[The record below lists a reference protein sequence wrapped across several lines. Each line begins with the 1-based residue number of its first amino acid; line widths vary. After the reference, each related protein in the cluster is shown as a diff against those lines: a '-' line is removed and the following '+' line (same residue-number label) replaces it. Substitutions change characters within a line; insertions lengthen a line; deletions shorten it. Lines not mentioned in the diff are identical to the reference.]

1 MPAKTKTKTRTKK
14 ITAADIDAMTAP
26 LPGLDREAS
35 GYTEDPLGL
44 GFDLDETAPAIPRGA
59 VIKEAVQEQIAQA
72 NAERFADAPR
82 PFVDAMAE
90 EARSAVGAD
99 ATVAA
104 VIAQLQAEIKH
115 LKSQTQALTQ
125 RAAAEEAQGEGGL
138 PFMYYKRPADGGPA
152 SGWIVFASGGVGPVS
167 GGRDVGSYSVLLGK
181 GFKPLPRYGITGS
194 PASHHGRP
202 GHEYAVF
209 LNNGGGV
216 DVPAAQVLALK
227 WHVNCPVPG
236 TKFPQ
241 YDKAVD
247 AGLVQH
253 FACDEGDCDF
263 DLWFLR
269 DDQTTAGA
277 CMAHLRSQHAYKHE
291 EARAVLK
298 EMGIFY
304 RSSRVAEAVVA
315 ARRVQREFLE
325 LEE

>member
-1 MPAKTKTKTRTKK
+1 MPAKTKTKTKTKK
-14 ITAADIDAMTAP
+14 MTAADIDAMTAP
-26 LPGLDREAS
+26 LPGLDQEAS
-35 GYTEDPLGL
+35 AYSEDPLGL

-72 NAERFADAPR
+72 NAARFADVHQPAI
-82 PFVDAMAE
+82 DAMAE
-90 EARSAVGAD
+90 EAAHVGAD

-138 PFMYYKRPADGGPA
+138 PFMYYKRPTDGGPA
-152 SGWIVFASGGVGPVS
+152 SGWIVCASGGVGPVS

-202 GHEYAVF
+202 GHEYTVF

-277 CMAHLRSQHAYKHE
+277 CMAHLRAQHAYKHE

-298 EMGIFY
+298 EMGVFY